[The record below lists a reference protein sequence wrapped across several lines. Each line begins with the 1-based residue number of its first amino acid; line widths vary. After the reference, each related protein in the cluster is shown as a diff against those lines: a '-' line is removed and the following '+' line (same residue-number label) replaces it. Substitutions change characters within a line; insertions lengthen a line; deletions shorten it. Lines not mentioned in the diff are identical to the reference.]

1 VVYLALYCVAA
12 SYPC

>member
-1 VVYLALYCVAA
+1 MCVAA